1 MPFRERPMPGTR
13 RPFSCRAEMHAKGA
27 CNHFEPDG
35 TVPFDSIRTVSWWTC
50 RAAPPPRFN
59 AYSEWVW
66 VWVAGRQA
74 TRGSQLCYQRENP
87 PSPLLPYFPR
97 RSATCQRVRLHGYTA
112 TRDILILSSRVL
124 GRLFPT
130 HRLSCAHPSSAG
142 TGQSVNGWHW
152 LQKRGTQGHS
162 SESPR
167 RPALTQGKGK
177 STSKLPLPLKLPRSC
192 TVDFLPFMLDDVCSR
207 PTPAYAHVGVSKWK
221 SVLRRSVGM

>member
-1 MPFRERPMPGTR
+1 MQPLRTRWYCTVRFDPYSIMVDAQGRPP
-13 RPFSCRAEMHAKGA
+13 S
-27 CNHFEPDG
+27 
-35 TVPFDSIRTVSWWTC
+35 
-50 RAAPPPRFN
+50 PPRFN

-66 VWVAGRQA
+66 VAGRLPEGA
-74 TRGSQLCYQRENP
+74 NFA

-130 HRLSCAHPSSAG
+130 HRFSCAHPSSAG

-177 STSKLPLPLKLPRSC
+177 SASKLPLPLKLPRSC

-207 PTPAYAHVGVSKWK
+207 PTPAYAHVEV
-221 SVLRRSVGM
+221 